1 MGHDAM
7 QMSALYLVLR
17 IREHY
22 SFYNC
27 NVKMSNKVKRG
38 LFYTS
43 LCTRRRLWAPLCH
56 AEIQRVIWYQAVIV
70 TSILMS
76 PISTRSVLKLKQN
89 RLKKIKKKSPP
100 IPLFLSSFMSAAVA
114 FHTVLTWKTCL
125 QCLPV
130 PHRNKVYFAA
140 LFEVTDKQNLPI
152 NLYDNA
158 ACPKCLRKR
167 LCLTI
172 YIWPM

>member
-89 RLKKIKKKSPP
+89 RLKKIKKKIPP
-100 IPLFLSSFMSAAVA
+100 HSSFSVIFYVSCCGISYSPHLEDVSA
-114 FHTVLTWKTCL
+114 VL
-125 QCLPV
+125 
-130 PHRNKVYFAA
+130 ASSSA
-140 LFEVTDKQNLPI
+140 
-152 NLYDNA
+152 
-158 ACPKCLRKR
+158 KR
-167 LCLTI
+167 SLLCCIVRGDWQTE
-172 YIWPM
+172 PTN